1 MENKKLKRVLLFV
14 ISIVAILAMAL
25 VAIEI
30 SKPNGTSIS
39 EREELLRENSDCKIM
54 NIATELQLDNYILCG
69 IYDENKAGIAIFEL
83 SGKGYK
89 LQRTELRDKS
99 RVISSTEYL
108 NGEWYQLAWFNG
120 ADTKTAEIIITNT
133 DNNDIIMEQSY
144 DVSDGNIVAF
154 KEPNGLKNFSLSI
167 VYYDADGKA
176 YE

>member
-1 MENKKLKRVLLFV
+1 MENKRLKRVLLFV
-14 ISIVAILAMAL
+14 IGIVAILAMAL

-39 EREELLRENSDCKIM
+39 EREKLLRENSACKRM

-89 LQRTELRDKS
+89 LKRIELRGKS

-108 NGEWYQLAWFNG
+108 NGEWYQLTWFNG
-120 ADTKTAEIIITNT
+120 ADTKTVKIIIINI

-167 VYYDADGKA
+167 VYYDADGKS